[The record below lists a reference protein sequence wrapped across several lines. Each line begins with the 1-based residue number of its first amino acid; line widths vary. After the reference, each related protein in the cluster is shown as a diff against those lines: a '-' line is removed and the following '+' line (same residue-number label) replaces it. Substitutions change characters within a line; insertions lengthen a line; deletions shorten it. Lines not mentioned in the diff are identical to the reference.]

1 MTSEYEPLDIPGG
14 IKPEIRDRS
23 NNIVKDLKG
32 YEGRCLFVIDHHGKF
47 CNEPVRNNCHV
58 SPRAAILD
66 HLKDPGTGM
75 LIELEWGVGQWLP
88 FLQREMEPD
97 SIPLRQVSPYDACVG
112 WFACKKHQHD
122 DDFMCIDKA
131 HADFKEPKIGFLA
144 AYRLA
149 LFQVDQYRLGKHL
162 QKQKEEREQK
172 QANRAA
178 RRSNDLWKESK
189 QVTKDIDEWLQ
200 RGYSVVTELGKNWH
214 ALKTTGKFNPNLA
227 SVETVRFRSKLHLAG
242 CVNYREHV
250 GVSVYPI
257 DGDLHE
263 MALLSWAG
271 GSSQAQ
277 SKSLM
282 EVAQASES
290 SSDYDIA
297 VALELIRTQWLTLA
311 ASPESYYALGDEHRS
326 NIMESLALPARL
338 MQRRVRALRQSAGSK
353 PRWG

>member
-1 MTSEYEPLDIPGG
+1 MTSEYEPLSIPGE
-14 IKPEIRDRS
+14 IKPAIRDQS
-23 NNIVKDLKG
+23 SNIVKDLKG
-32 YEGRCLFVIDHHGKF
+32 YEGRCLFVINHDGRF
-47 CNEPVRNNCHV
+47 CNEPVGNNCHV

-88 FLQREMEPD
+88 FLQRDMEPI
-97 SIPLRQVSPYDACVG
+97 SILLRQVSPYDACVG
-112 WFACKKHQHD
+112 WFACKQHKHD
-122 DDFMCIDKA
+122 DEFTCIDKA
-131 HADFKEPKIGFLA
+131 HANFKEPTVGFLA

-149 LFQVDQYRLGKHL
+149 LFQVDQYRLGRHL
-162 QKQKEEREQK
+162 QKQREEREQK

-178 RRSNDLWKESK
+178 RRSNDLGKESEQLNK
-189 QVTKDIDEWLQ
+189 HINDWLQ
-200 RGYSVVTELGKNWH
+200 RGTSVVTELGKNWH
-214 ALKTTGKFNPNLA
+214 ALKTTGNFNPNLA

-242 CVNYREHV
+242 CVNYRENV

-277 SKSLM
+277 AKSLV

-290 SSDYDIA
+290 SSDYDIT
-297 VALELIRTQWLTLA
+297 VALELIKTQWLTLA
-311 ASPESYYALGDEHRS
+311 ASPESYYALSEKHHS
-326 NIMESLALPARL
+326 TIMELLALPARL
-338 MQRRVRALRQSAGSK
+338 MQRRIRSLRQSAGSK